1 MIKRRFN
8 SELMKAFT
16 SSNKF
21 AVVKNSI
28 RFFDYWFVDVR
39 DFLFF
44 LPGFLANNP
53 KMNLVEVSFESLG
66 MAIFNGDLTKDVYF
80 GYY

>member
-1 MIKRRFN
+1 M
-8 SELMKAFT
+8 
-16 SSNKF
+16 
-21 AVVKNSI
+21 
-28 RFFDYWFVDVR
+28 R

-53 KMNLVEVSFESLG
+53 KMNLMEMSFDSLG
-66 MAIFNGDLTKDVYF
+66 MAVFNGELTKDVYF